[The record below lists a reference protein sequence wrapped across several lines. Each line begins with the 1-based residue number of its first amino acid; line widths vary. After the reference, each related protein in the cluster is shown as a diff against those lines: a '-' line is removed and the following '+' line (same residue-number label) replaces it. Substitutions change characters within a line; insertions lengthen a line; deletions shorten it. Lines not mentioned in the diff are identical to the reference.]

1 MALTDRHNQFVDEYM
16 VARSAPQA
24 AIRAGQSA
32 WTAHQ
37 QASQLVQCALVR
49 GEIQAA
55 VAPRAECPEISQAWV
70 VERLVAN
77 ATRAMQ
83 AVPVVDRDGNPTGR
97 YNYQG
102 SVANRALEL
111 LGKHIGLWAERHD
124 DKLPKRLDEMDSE
137 EIRHLLGDSYVA
149 GQHAEEDHLP
159 AGEPPTRK
167 LN

>member
-1 MALTDRHNQFVDEYM
+1 MVLTDRHRQFVDECIG
-16 VARSAPQA
+16 ARSAPQA

-37 QASQLVQCALVR
+37 QASQLVQYAMEQ
-49 GEIQAA
+49 GAIQAA

>member
-1 MALTDRHNQFVDEYM
+1 MALTDRDSQFADEYT
-16 VARSAPQA
+16 VARSARQA
-24 AIRAGQSA
+24 AIRAGQSVGA
-32 WTAHQ
+32 APQ
-37 QASQLVQCALVR
+37 QASQLVQYALVQ
-49 GEIQAA
+49 GAIQAA

-102 SVANRALEL
+102 NVVNRALEL
-111 LGKHIGLWAERHD
+111 LGKHVGLWSERHD
-124 DKLPKRLDEMDSE
+124 DNLPKRLDAMSSE

-159 AGEPPTRK
+159 AGELPTRK

>member
-1 MALTDRHNQFVDEYM
+1 MALTDRHSQFVDEYM

-37 QASQLVQCALVR
+37 QASQLAQCALVQ
-49 GEIQAA
+49 GAIQAA

-97 YNYQG
+97 YTYQG

-111 LGKHIGLWAERHD
+111 LGKHVGLWTERHD
-124 DKLPKRLDEMDSE
+124 DKLPKRL
-137 EIRHLLGDSYVA
+137 A
-149 GQHAEEDHLP
+149 GW
-159 AGEPPTRK
+159 
-167 LN
+167 

>member
-1 MALTDRHNQFVDEYM
+1 MALTERHRQFVDEYM
-16 VARSAPQA
+16 VAGSAPQA
-24 AIRAGQSA
+24 AIRARQRA

-37 QASQLVQCALVR
+37 QASQLVQCALVQ
-49 GEIQAA
+49 GAIQAA

-97 YNYQG
+97 YTYQG

-149 GQHAEEDHLP
+149 GQHAEEDYPP

>member
-1 MALTDRHNQFVDEYM
+1 M

-24 AIRAGQSA
+24 AIRAGQCVGA
-32 WTAHQ
+32 APQH
-37 QASQLVQCALVR
+37 ASQLVQNALVKAA
-49 GEIQAA
+49 IQAA

-97 YNYQG
+97 YSYQG

-111 LGKHIGLWAERHD
+111 LGKHVGLWTERHD
-124 DKLPKRLDEMDSE
+124 DKLPKRLEEMDSE
-137 EIRHLLGDSYVA
+137 EIRHLLGDRYVA
-149 GQHAEEDHLP
+149 GQHSEEDYPP

>member
-1 MALTDRHNQFVDEYM
+1 MALTDRQSHFVDEYT

-24 AIRAGQSA
+24 AIRAGQCGGA
-32 WTAHQ
+32 APQ
-37 QASQLVQCALVR
+37 QASQLVQCALVQ
-49 GEIQAA
+49 GAIQAA

-97 YNYQG
+97 YTYQG

-111 LGKHIGLWAERHD
+111 LGKHVGLWTERHD
-124 DKLPKRLDEMDSE
+124 DKLPKRLEEMDSE

-149 GQHAEEDHLP
+149 GQHDDADHPP

>member
-1 MALTDRHNQFVDEYM
+1 MALSDRHSQFIDEYM
-16 VARSAPQA
+16 VALSAPQA
-24 AIRAGQSA
+24 AIRAGQCVGA
-32 WTAHQ
+32 APQ
-37 QASQLVQCALVR
+37 QASQLVRCALVQ
-49 GEIQAA
+49 GAIQAA

-97 YNYQG
+97 YTYQG

-111 LGKHIGLWAERHD
+111 LGKHVGLWREKSD

-149 GQHAEEDHLP
+149 GQHAEEDCTP

>member
-1 MALTDRHNQFVDEYM
+1 MALTDRHRQFVDEYM

-37 QASQLVQCALVR
+37 QASQLVQYALVQ
-49 GEIQAA
+49 GAIQAA

-97 YNYQG
+97 YTYQG

-111 LGKHIGLWAERHD
+111 LGKHVGLWTERHD
-124 DKLPKRLDEMDSE
+124 DKPPKRLDEMDSD
-137 EIRHLLGDSYVA
+137 EIRHLLGDSYGV
-149 GQHAEEDHLP
+149 GQPAEEDYPP
-159 AGEPPTRK
+159 AGEPPSRK
-167 LN
+167 PN

>member
-1 MALTDRHNQFVDEYM
+1 MALTDRHSHFVDEYT

-37 QASQLVQCALVR
+37 QANQLVQYALEQ
-49 GEIQAA
+49 GAIQAA
-55 VAPRAECPEISQAWV
+55 VAPRAECTKITQEWV

-137 EIRHLLGDSYVA
+137 EIRHLLGDSCVA
-149 GQHAEEDHLP
+149 GQPAEEDYPP
-159 AGEPPTRK
+159 AGEPPSRK